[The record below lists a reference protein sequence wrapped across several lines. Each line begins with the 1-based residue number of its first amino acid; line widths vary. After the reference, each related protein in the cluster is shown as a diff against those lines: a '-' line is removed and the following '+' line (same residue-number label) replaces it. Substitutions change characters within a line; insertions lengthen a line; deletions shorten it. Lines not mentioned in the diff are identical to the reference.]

1 MTALHGEA
9 NIPTRYTTVAM
20 ILHWAV
26 AVIIILNVII
36 ALSLDY
42 MPDGWVRPA
51 VDLHKSFGITVIGL
65 VLLHLLWRYANP
77 PPPLPYSYPVWERR
91 LAKTA
96 HIVLYTLIL
105 AMPLSGWL
113 HDSAWNLAAQ
123 YPMKLYG
130 LIPCPRIGFI
140 ANLDPVTKEKM
151 HTLFGAAHTYLAYV
165 LYVMVALHVGGALKH
180 QFIDRHPQLERM
192 IGWLNRRPVNKT

>member
-1 MTALHGEA
+1 MTALTNEA
-9 NIPTRYTTVAM
+9 DAPIRYTKVAM
-20 ILHWAV
+20 FLHWSIAI
-26 AVIIILNVII
+26 IIILNIGI

-42 MPDGWVRPA
+42 MPDSWVRPA

-77 PPPLPYSYPVWERR
+77 PPPLPRVYPAWERR
-91 LAKTA
+91 VAKAA

-123 YPMKLYG
+123 YPMKLYF
-130 LIPCPRIGFI
+130 LVPWPRIGLI
-140 ANLDPVTKEKM
+140 QNLDPVTKENL
-151 HTLFGAAHTYLAYV
+151 HTIFGFVHSYLAYA
-165 LYVMVALHVGGALKH
+165 LYVMVALHICGALKH

-192 IGWLNRRPVNKT
+192 MGWLNRHPKR